1 MKKKIFA
8 VLTAVF
14 MVMALISTFAFAAE
28 DTVKVNFTFNC
39 DSSLDGWY
47 FYDWDPNVD
56 GQDFT
61 ALNASGNTATIT
73 VDVPA
78 ASLASYGAVIVDA
91 AGWGGKQTD
100 DIKLTGITANAG
112 DTVDVTVKVTSNAD
126 GKWAVEVS
134 NYSGSNAAPADST
147 PAPATGT
154 TPAPTTGTNAPT
166 GVEGVTVA
174 VVAVAAAGM
183 IAFAKKSKK

>member
-14 MVMALISTFAFAAE
+14 MVMALIPTFAFAAE

-73 VDVPA
+73 VDVPV
-78 ASLASYGAVIVDA
+78 ASLASYGGLIVDA
-91 AGWGGKQTD
+91 AGWGGKQSD

-134 NYSGSNAAPADST
+134 AGGNSAPADPTPST
-147 PAPATGT
+147 TTTTT
-154 TPAPTTGTNAPT
+154 TPSNVPT

-174 VVAVAAAGM
+174 VVALAAAGM
-183 IAFAKKSKK
+183 IVSAKKSKK

>member
-14 MVMALISTFAFAAE
+14 MVMALIPTFAFAAE
-28 DTVKVNFTFNC
+28 DTVKFNITFNC

-47 FYDWDPNVD
+47 YYDFNPNVD
-56 GQDFT
+56 GEDFT
-61 ALNASGNTATIT
+61 ALGASGNSATLTI
-73 VDVPA
+73 DVPA
-78 ASLASYGAVIVDA
+78 ASLESYGIVLVDA
-91 AGWGGKQTD
+91 AAWGGKQSE
-100 DIKLTGITANAG
+100 DIKFTGITANAG

-134 NYSGSNAAPADST
+134 AGGNSAPADPTPST
-147 PAPATGT
+147 TTTTT
-154 TPAPTTGTNAPT
+154 TPSNVPT

-174 VVAVAAAGM
+174 VVALAAAGM
-183 IAFAKKSKK
+183 IVSAKKSKK